1 MNTHEALLTGRE
13 EVAAGTMAF
22 HLSKPAGFVFK
33 PGQSVTLSLID
44 PPAEANSTQR
54 IFSLA
59 SAPFEDG
66 LTVATRM
73 RDGSAYK
80 RALKALPL
88 GATLKLKG
96 PRGLMTLHEDR
107 SRAAVF
113 IAGGIGITPFMSMLR
128 QAAQEPLAQPLFL
141 LYSNRRPQDAP
152 FLAELQDLARRNDS
166 FRLLARMTDAEGFI
180 DENAVKRFVA
190 DAAAPLYYLAGPPAM
205 VTATKA
211 SCAAAASV
219 TKTSAASSSTATRI
233 FSYRSCSSQRA
244 CATSRPRRA
253 R

>member
-1 MNTHEALLTGRE
+1 MNTYEVLVKGRA

-22 HLSKPAGFVFK
+22 RFSKPAGFVFK
-33 PGQSVTLSLID
+33 PGQSVTLSLTD
-44 PPAEANSTQR
+44 PPPEANSTQR

-59 SAPFEDG
+59 SAPFQDE
-66 LTVATRM
+66 LAVATRM

-88 GATLKLKG
+88 GAAIRLKG

-128 QAAQEPLAQPLFL
+128 QAAHDGLARPIYL
-141 LYSNRRPQDAP
+141 LYSNRSAADAP
-152 FLAELQDLARRNDS
+152 FLAELQSLAQQNDG

-180 DENAVKRFVA
+180 DEGTVQRFVA
-190 DAAAPLYYLAGPPAM
+190 GAAAPLFYLAGPPAM
-205 VTATKA
+205 VTAM
-211 SCAAAASV
+211 
-219 TKTSAASSSTATRI
+219 KTILRGAGVGEHDV
-233 FSYRSCSSQRA
+233 RSEQFYGY
-244 CATSRPRRA
+244 
-253 R
+253 